1 MALIIVPVLAKKNGI
16 TSETFS
22 PAKNFLINTTK
33 IMDFGKD
40 TINPLYCIF
49 YYSDTEGK
57 NYRASNFYTSL
68 SRAQFKAKAREAQN
82 ERFIQINFI
91 VFDSTQNVNILK
103 EVNIDRIVYGYDTTH
118 NGVSGYSVLVLERG
132 SNQPHI
138 KCITTHTIA
147 EINHSSSG
155 SVSLSGS

>member
-1 MALIIVPVLAKKNGI
+1 MALIIVPVLEKKNGKGI
-16 TSETFS
+16 ESFS
-22 PAKNFLINTTK
+22 PAKNFLLSTTK
-33 IMDFGKD
+33 VMDFEKD
-40 TINPLYCIF
+40 TINPLYCRF

-57 NYRASNFYTSL
+57 NYRASRFYTSL
-68 SRAQFKAKAREAQN
+68 SRSQFKAKAREVQN

-103 EVNIDRIVYGYDTTH
+103 EINVDRIVYGYDTTY
-118 NGVSGYSVLVLERG
+118 NGLSGYSVLILERG